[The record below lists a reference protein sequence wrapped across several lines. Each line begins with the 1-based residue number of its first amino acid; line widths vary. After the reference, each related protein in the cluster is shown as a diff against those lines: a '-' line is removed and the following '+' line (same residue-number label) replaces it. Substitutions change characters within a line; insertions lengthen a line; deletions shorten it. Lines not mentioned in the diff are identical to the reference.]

1 MNRSLSV
8 IALVFFSVALLL
20 SVFSEV
26 DIIGIMNVGL
36 MFLSMAAIEGRGK

>member
-8 IALVFFSVALLL
+8 IALVFFSAALLL
-20 SVFSEV
+20 SVFSKV
-26 DIIGIMNVGL
+26 NIIGIMNVGL